1 MNTDTTMTPREI
13 GQRIKERRKELSLTM
28 LQLGD
33 RLGVNKSTI
42 QRYETQ
48 GIDPKKNY
56 LIVSLADAL
65 ETTPEWLMGASDQKE
80 PDRKSVLETELD
92 DHIQAYLEVLTTT
105 IQGNPR
111 QQMLNSFLG
120 ELIDLYAVFCGEY
133 AFAMKEV
140 KRAAADEGLQASLR
154 KYAIEAGPITEQIY
168 KRELE
173 PVIEDMKR
181 FLDGILHIYDEGR
194 DKVKMGSLLEIKQ
207 AARERLERK
216 RDTVAPE

>member
-80 PDRKSVLETELD
+80 PDRKSVLETALD
-92 DHIQAYLEVLTTT
+92 DHIQAYLEELTSTV
-105 IQGNPR
+105 QGDPR
-111 QQMLNSFLG
+111 QQMLNNFLG
-120 ELIDLYAVFCGEY
+120 ELIDLYAVFCGE
-133 AFAMKEV
+133 
-140 KRAAADEGLQASLR
+140 
-154 KYAIEAGPITEQIY
+154 
-168 KRELE
+168 
-173 PVIEDMKR
+173 
-181 FLDGILHIYDEGR
+181 
-194 DKVKMGSLLEIKQ
+194 
-207 AARERLERK
+207 
-216 RDTVAPE
+216 